1 MRAFPSFDRYD
12 QDGNEEDHD
21 AEGHIRCIFSLQAE
35 NMIGTYRLPRLTHS
49 VGFEKVTYNH
59 SSNDRLAKNALYT
72 PAGGRASTRR
82 FPQRIVCYS
91 NCEGEEENIC
101 ISKTGEDDEAHQGHL
116 EEGATSRLWEIRRL
130 PTNFDLRDKLIA
142 QGVTEARKRLKVEQY
157 PF

>member
-12 QDGNEEDHD
+12 QEDRDEEDHD

-91 NCEGEEENIC
+91 NCGGEEEKID
-101 ISKTGEDDEAHQGHL
+101 SRKQAKTTKPTK
-116 EEGATSRLWEIRRL
+116 ATLKKVPLADCGRYDGFRRI
-130 PTNFDLRDKLIA
+130 LIF
-142 QGVTEARKRLKVEQY
+142 VTS
-157 PF
+157 